1 MRHSYVDMHCDT
13 LLRGLYENETS
24 IYAVMRNKTTVISH
38 RFRLQAK
45 SMLFIRCY
53 PGFSLVI
60 LLHI

>member
-38 RFRLQAK
+38 RFLLQTK
-45 SMLFIRCY
+45 CY
-53 PGFSLVI
+53 VI
-60 LLHI
+60 Y